1 METILYK
8 KETIFLDWEQEQDYQ
23 EVFQKIN
30 AKKVFGVCSESAVG
44 RYGNQL
50 FQNSGIEVTWFSQFS
65 SNPAYEDVKKGVGL
79 FQEQQYDAVVSIG
92 GGSAIDVAKAILAF
106 SNMDPSK
113 DYMEQEITESGTV
126 HLAVPTTAGTGS
138 ESTHFAVIYVNG
150 EKKSISH
157 GCLLPDYALL
167 QPAYLDSLPEF
178 QKKCTMMDALCQA
191 IESYWSVNS
200 TEESKEYAKEAID
213 IILSKMA
220 SYLSENTTANGMIL
234 KAANLAGRAI
244 DITKTTAAHA
254 MSYKLTSLYGIPHG
268 YAVAVCLP
276 YVWEMF
282 LTNLGQCADK
292 RGENY
297 LHSVMRDLQALF
309 GADSWEHAI
318 MRFQGLLAKLGMNMN
333 QYVLG
338 GNLEEL
344 VASVNVQRLG
354 NFPIHLSEQDL
365 RHIYQKVFEQVDES
379 NPDYAMADE
388 VSSRF
393 KSLKRKKFKL
403 QGKMLGLSIQNLD
416 SGRRLETAWIF
427 HRCLEYMLDCP
438 EDGLVAEIRQERHLL
453 WGTLGYYV
461 NQMESG
467 LHYVGRVKALL
478 SQLEEKYAPAGTDK
492 LVEKLCSVIPMD
504 AKKMY
509 LYVREAGLCSSMA
522 DEKQLE
528 EIRGLLGFH
537 DISLLQSVFSGLRY
551 QYGLYEYHY
560 FTEEEEQEL
569 SSIMEHASV
578 PFCKTGIFAKN
589 FQEIFWEKAEDRKNY
604 DILCWQYFT
613 QKNNRVRINA
623 YFAEIREEQVG
634 IIKELADLL
643 KGTEYALGLGTELL
657 DIPEYTS
664 ISQGITIAVSG
675 NLAAVSEAIQKSQQL
690 ETFFQEDILYVYR
703 NTTKWLHTEDDGRG
717 LGIHVKLQQGENHG
731 EITVD
736 SGEPPYY
743 VEINGNIHVFN
754 EALPSSNDGA
764 VSIKKKSG
772 VKKYLKTVK
781 KAAMEETDDNL
792 FLKEM
797 FRRLLEFKRK
807 VTYTLKYKYKFEVD
821 DKIVLFESYHG
832 EHYNC
837 NPRGVYEAML
847 KDERYLDYTFVW
859 AFKEP
864 ERYKFLEDNFSTIV
878 VKSTSKKYYKY
889 CASAK
894 YIVLNLLLRPQ
905 ITLKK
910 EQTYIQTWH
919 GKPIKTIGCGKR
931 FETDPRRRLKDTYQ
945 HFTRNGKRITKLISP
960 SDAFSPIMGQAFNF
974 PKLRKNGDI
983 VEAGY
988 PRNDELFRYTPGDI
1002 MRIKQRLGVDPGKKV
1017 ILYAPTWRELFSNYI
1032 EKEDLDV
1039 VLRVSDS
1046 IDFEKLQQQLGDG
1059 CQILFRAHHLDAEAM
1074 DISQYGEFIIDA
1086 TEYENVNDLYIISDL
1101 MISDYSGTIF
1111 DFGVLKRPMVFY
1123 MFDREL
1129 YTTKLQGV
1137 NIDLDELPGIFVEKE
1152 EDLAPAIKKQ
1162 LAEFEYDEKYEQ
1174 FNQKYNQ
1181 YDDGHSG
1188 QRVIDKCMPDTVSHK
1203 TLTTQAVKKFIK
1215 RNTLFLTKP
1224 LKKLKLNFKGFLR
1237 EHGIIKDENSRK
1249 ILALKN
1255 KYPGQRCFLIG
1266 NGPSLK
1272 AEDLD
1277 LIASEVTFGC
1287 NMVYKMFDKT
1297 KWRPTYHFIVDII
1310 YTKNLYREIK
1320 NNIKSPM
1327 ITHNIA
1333 YNSMKQKPGNITY
1346 VNTFSQEDYQIRG
1359 NMLAYYIPARAT
1371 VMSFM
1376 IEMAMFMGFKEIY
1389 LLGTDCTNSFTSGHF
1404 GEEYVASDLDKVNLA
1419 RARRTIG
1426 NPNLTLAELGEYRR
1440 ERSIMAY
1447 EKIAKY
1453 ADKVGVK
1460 IYNTT
1465 RGGAL
1470 EVFPRKKLEDV
1481 LNITED

>member
-8 KETIFLDWEQEQDYQ
+8 KETIFLDWEQEQDYH
-23 EVFQKIN
+23 ELFRKIN
-30 AKKVFGVCSESAVG
+30 ARKVFGVCSESAVG

-50 FQNSGIEVTWFSQFS
+50 FQKSGIEVTWFSHFS
-65 SNPAYEDVKKGVGL
+65 SNPSYEDVKKGVGL
-79 FQEQQYDAVVSIG
+79 FRERQYDAVVSVG

-106 SNMDPSK
+106 SNMEPSK
-113 DYMEQEITESGTV
+113 DYMEQEIKESGIV
-126 HLAVPTTAGTGS
+126 HVAVPTTAGTGS
-138 ESTHFAVIYVNG
+138 ESTHFAVIYVGG

-157 GCLLPDYALL
+157 ECLLPDYALL

-220 SYLSENTTANGMIL
+220 SYLSDNNTANGMIL

-276 YVWEMF
+276 YVWERF
-282 LTNLGQCADK
+282 LINLDQCTDK
-292 RGENY
+292 RGKNY
-297 LHSVMRDLQALF
+297 LISVMRDLQELF
-309 GADSWEHAI
+309 GADSPEHAI
-318 MRFQGLLAKLGMNMN
+318 MRFQALLAKLGLNMN
-333 QYVLG
+333 HYDLS

-344 VASVNVQRLG
+344 ASSVNVQRLG

-365 RHIYQKVFEQVDES
+365 KDIYQKVFQYMDES

-393 KSLKRKKFKL
+393 KSLKKRKFKL

-416 SGRRLETAWIF
+416 SGRRIETAWIF
-427 HRCLEYMLDCP
+427 HKCLEFMLDFP
-438 EDGLVAEIRQERHLL
+438 EDSLVDTLRQDRRLL

-461 NQMESG
+461 NQMEAG
-467 LHYVGRVKALL
+467 LYYVGRIKKIL
-478 SQLEEKYAPAGTDK
+478 SQLEEKYAPTAADK
-492 LVEKLCSVIPMD
+492 LVKKLCSVMPMD

-509 LYVREAGLCSSMA
+509 LYVREACLHTSMA
-522 DEKQLE
+522 EENQLE
-528 EIRGLLGFH
+528 EMQGLLGLNDSF
-537 DISLLQSVFSGLRY
+537 LLQSVFSGMRY
-551 QYGLYEYHY
+551 QYGIYEYHY

-569 SSIMEHASV
+569 SGLFENASV
-578 PFCKTGIFAKN
+578 IFGKKELLFKN

-613 QKNNRVRINA
+613 QKNNRVRLNG
-623 YFAEIREEQVG
+623 YFEELREEQIG
-634 IIKELADLL
+634 ILKDLSDAL
-643 KGTEYALGLGTELL
+643 EGTEYALRIETGSL
-657 DIPEYTS
+657 DIPMYTS
-664 ISQGITIAVSG
+664 ISQGIVVEVLG
-675 NLAAVSEAIQKSQQL
+675 NLPSVSEIVQKSNKL
-690 ETFFQEDILYVYR
+690 ETSLQEGILYVYH
-703 NTTKWLHTEDDGRG
+703 NTTKWRHTDDDGRC
-717 LGIHVKLQQGENHG
+717 LGVHVKLLRGESHG

-736 SGEPPYY
+736 SGEPPCF

-754 EALPSSNDGA
+754 EALPSSSDGTPA
-764 VSIKKKSG
+764 KKKSG
-772 VKKYLKTVK
+772 VKKYLKSVK

-797 FRRLLEFKRK
+797 FRKLLEFKRK
-807 VTYTLKYKYKFEVD
+807 ITYTLKYKYKFEVD

-837 NPRGVYEAML
+837 NPRGIYEAML

-905 ITLKK
+905 ITLKR

-988 PRNDELFRYTPGDI
+988 PRNDELFYYSPGEI

-1046 IDFEKLQQQLGDG
+1046 INFEKLQKKLGDG
-1059 CQILFRAHHLDAEAM
+1059 YQILFRAHHLDAEAM
-1074 DISQYGEFIIDA
+1074 DISRYGEFIIDA

-1152 EDLAPAIKKQ
+1152 EDLASAIKKQ
-1162 LAEFEYDEKYEQ
+1162 FAEFEYDGKYEQ
-1174 FNQKYNQ
+1174 FNRKYNQ
-1181 YDDGHSG
+1181 YDDGQSG

-1215 RNTLFLTKP
+1215 RNTLFITKP
-1224 LKKLKLNFKGFLR
+1224 LKKLKLNIKGFLR
-1237 EHGIIKDENSRK
+1237 EHGIIKDGNSRK
-1249 ILALKN
+1249 ILDLRD
-1255 KYPGQRCFLIG
+1255 KYSGQRCFLIG

-1277 LIASEVTFGC
+1277 LIAGEITFGC
-1287 NMVYKMFDKT
+1287 NMVYKMFEKT

-1333 YNSMKQKPGNITY
+1333 YNSMKQKPGNIMY

-1481 LNITED
+1481 LKITED